1 MKEIYSKPVSK
12 IEEFSA
18 VEVLTASGI
27 GIELGNGDDDVA

>member
-1 MKEIYSKPVSK
+1 MKMKEIYSKPVSK

-27 GIELGNGDDDVA
+27 EQGDMGLD